1 MGGYVTG
8 TVLLVVGAVAA
19 MFGLDLLATCARDTR
34 SRRTSYGVVAQASV
48 PAATIVIDAAV
59 AIKCFGM
66 LTPHPRPCYMG
77 IAFVM
82 RGVRV
87 VVVSSI

>member
-1 MGGYVTG
+1 MWTPSRRFFFHLYARQVGGYVTG
-8 TVLLVVGAVAA
+8 TVLLLAGAMAA
-19 MFGLDLLATCARDTR
+19 IFGLDLLATCARDTQ

-66 LTPHPRPCYMG
+66 EVPDLVYEML
-77 IAFVM
+77 
-82 RGVRV
+82 
-87 VVVSSI
+87 